1 MEIFITNNSC
11 DTTSLVKRYHYNEK
25 EEICQGFLLTKE
37 KEKKKREKREK
48 KKREKR
54 EKGYHKFIGKLLL

>member
-37 KEKKKREKREK
+37 KIKKTKRQTNLSEKIKKP
-48 KKREKR
+48 
-54 EKGYHKFIGKLLL
+54 YT